1 MIGEEYFE
9 LRSKLGADLHVLA
22 GLVEEL
28 NGSSDDL
35 HIVKNLITSLDDP
48 FVFVVVGEGNVGK
61 STFLNALFRADF
73 SHAGV
78 MPPKDRICFYKHG
91 SELRSTTID
100 PSVEEVHVPCDFLKD
115 FHIVD
120 TPGTDSIENKHQQI
134 TGRFVPMAD
143 LVVFVFSAMNPWAP
157 SSWQF
162 LERVHRHW
170 LRNVI
175 FVLQQCD
182 LRSAEEI
189 QVITDYMAQLSLE
202 RFHRH
207 LPLFAISAKKAS
219 LARSSGTDREHLLAD
234 SGLPALEAHISE
246 TVTQSP
252 ARLAKLGSALCLAQQ
267 VLDQLTVHSG
277 NRLKQVQERLQ
288 RIEDMQAGR
297 EVQIQRIQAKSV
309 AALDA
314 TDRDYRQAALQ
325 VVTLA
330 DGNLSVR
337 AAFAAVKED
346 TRLPPNLDLRLYQ
359 DMLAR
364 SGERWRQMASILEDD
379 FKQFEDHVSHHL
391 RGEIQLG
398 ELKNDEGEATSSEVR
413 RHFISMFESALRRFV
428 LGLKIQETVEPGLV
442 LSRQRARR
450 FPKLILPLLPASA
463 ATWVMLG
470 WQAGLAASVV
480 TIIIAVVL
488 LLVLRA
494 GLHQTL
500 RQLGAQFDQARDS
513 LRTLLTDLAREET
526 ETAFG
531 IFTRLLQPT
540 GENLQQEEDSS
551 CSVNTRLQAVQM
563 SFGKLAGQMQGHV
576 PPS

>member
-267 VLDQLTVHSG
+267 VLDQVSVHSG

-297 EVQIQRIQAKSV
+297 RAGEEQQAQEEAKAHDRV
-309 AALDA
+309 EHPKYGGEDA
-314 TDRDYRQAALQ
+314 MQGHGALQ
-325 VVTLA
+325 
-330 DGNLSVR
+330 S
-337 AAFAAVKED
+337 AAVGQEEGALQGD
-346 TRLPPNLDLRLYQ
+346 HE
-359 DMLAR
+359 
-364 SGERWRQMASILEDD
+364 GRQIMPA
-379 FKQFEDHVSHHL
+379 KRGVEDHPC
-391 RGEIQLG
+391 RGG
-398 ELKNDEGEATSSEVR
+398 GEARPEEGIGPPAQADSNAEQGVGAIGLFMTEQAEV
-413 RHFISMFESALRRFV
+413 
-428 LGLKIQETVEPGLV
+428 LKYAEHSCHEGDAKQQGLV
-442 LSRQRARR
+442 LPPDGQQHHGPQPHGAHE
-450 FPKLILPLLPASA
+450 PAHK
-463 ATWVMLG
+463 
-470 WQAGLAASVV
+470 AASFGRGCG
-480 TIIIAVVL
+480 TGGWG
-488 LLVLRA
+488 
-494 GLHQTL
+494 GLH
-500 RQLGAQFDQARDS
+500 
-513 LRTLLTDLAREET
+513 EE
-526 ETAFG
+526 
-531 IFTRLLQPT
+531 
-540 GENLQQEEDSS
+540 
-551 CSVNTRLQAVQM
+551 
-563 SFGKLAGQMQGHV
+563 GKGG
-576 PPS
+576 